1 MYNRLKSFIQKNELL
16 YEAQYGFREK
26 SSTQHAILDIVNSIQ
41 MNLDM
46 NIFSCGIFID
56 LKKTFD
62 TGDDSILLSKLY
74 HYGIW
79 GIVYNWFSSSLAHH
93 IQTTQIDNHVSCK
106 RNSVTGVP
114 QDSVLGPLLF
124 LININDI
131 YTCSDKDLLY
141 ADKNLQS
148 LGAVVNNELKNVC
161 DWLNANKLTINAKTH
176 F

>member
-1 MYNRLKSFIQKNELL
+1 
-16 YEAQYGFREK
+16 
-26 SSTQHAILDIVNSIQ
+26 

-46 NIFSCGIFID
+46 NIFSCGIFIH

-62 TGDDSILLSKLY
+62 TGDDSILLSELY

-79 GIVYNWFSSSLAHH
+79 GIVYNWFSSSLAHR
-93 IQTTQIDNHVSCK
+93 IQTTQIDNHVSSK
-106 RNSVTGVP
+106 RNSVTGVL

-124 LININDI
+124 LIYINDI
-131 YTCSDKDLLY
+131 YTCSDKLRFYLFADDTDLLY

-148 LGAVVNNELKNVC
+148 LGAVVNNELKNIC
-161 DWLNANKLTINAKTH
+161 DWLNANKLIINAKTH